1 MPTALEDLITAA
13 TAHAL
18 EATLVQTTQKIAEDI
33 AREMLSDPNFRAYFK
48 TLVAQAFGR
57 AFAELQ
63 KEVGQ
68 P

>member
-33 AREMLSDPNFRAYFK
+33 AREMLADPNFRAYFK
-48 TLVAQAFGR
+48 SLVADAFGR
-57 AFAELQ
+57 AFQQLQ
-63 KEVGQ
+63 RQVGQ